1 MKEQTGKQARRGYL
15 SENYRLF
22 HIADVRSSVHRFHFH
37 DFDKIVIPLSGN
49 VTYMM
54 EGKTYLLRKD
64 DILLVPHHAVHQSVI
79 RDEAPYERIVLWVNA
94 SFLASQRRDNLGD
107 LFAQAKD
114 SGLSLLRLGPEQQG
128 LFARLLRQLEE
139 ALASED
145 FGSGLM
151 ADTLFLQLMIYL
163 NRWYRSQSAEDA
175 ALCRQDIRYDPRIEN
190 ILRYIEAHLAE
201 ELTADSLASRF
212 YLSKSYLM
220 HRFREQ
226 TGCTLH
232 RYIRQK
238 RLLCARDLL
247 MRQVPVTEACMSC
260 GFQDYSAFL
269 RAFKSMFRCLPSEI
283 HGLSAGSGLLE

>member
-1 MKEQTGKQARRGYL
+1 MNEQVRRGYL

-49 VTYMM
+49 VTYIM

-79 RDEAPYERIVLWVNA
+79 RDDSPYERVILWVNS
-94 SFLASQRRDNLGD
+94 SFLASQGTDDLGD
-107 LFAQAKD
+107 LFSRAKD
-114 SGLSLLRLGPEQQG
+114 SRLCLLRLGPEQQN
-128 LFARLLRQLEE
+128 LFVRLLRQLEE
-139 ALASED
+139 TLGAED

-163 NRWYRSQSAEDA
+163 NRWYLSQSPENA

-190 ILRYIEAHLAE
+190 ILRYIESHLAE

-212 YLSKSYLM
+212 FLSKSYLM

-226 TGCTLH
+226 TGCPLH

-238 RLLCARDLL
+238 RLLYARDLL
-247 MRQVPVTEACMSC
+247 MRQVPVTEACISC

-283 HGLSAGSGLLE
+283 HAVSAGSGLSE

>member
-1 MKEQTGKQARRGYL
+1 MNESARRGYL

-22 HIADVRSSVHRFHFH
+22 HIADTRSSVHRFHFH

-49 VTYMM
+49 VTYIM

-79 RDEAPYERIVLWVNA
+79 RDEAPYERIVLWVNS
-94 SFLASQRRDNLGD
+94 SFLASQKEADLGS
-107 LFAQAKD
+107 LFALAKD
-114 SGLSLLRLGPEQQG
+114 SRLCLLRLGPEQQG
-128 LFARLLRQLEE
+128 LFTRLLRQLEE
-139 ALASED
+139 ALTSKD
-145 FGSGLM
+145 FAAGLM

-163 NRWYRSQSAEDA
+163 NRWTLSQSPEDA
-175 ALCRQDIRYDPRIEN
+175 ALCRQDIRYDARIES
-190 ILRYIEAHLAE
+190 ILRYIEAHLSQELSAE
-201 ELTADSLASRF
+201 SLADRF
-212 YLSKSYLM
+212 FISKSHLM

-238 RLLCARDLL
+238 RLLYARDLL
-247 MRQVPVTEACMSC
+247 MHRVPVTEACMAC

-283 HGLSAGSGLLE
+283 YEVSAGSEPLE